1 MESQFSDN
9 EITEFNVMKNGEPL
23 NLPFVTADEDT
34 EVGARFCVGLKVEDF
49 AGLFDLDYRIDE
61 STKRID
67 FYS

>member
-1 MESQFSDN
+1 M
-9 EITEFNVMKNGEPL
+9 
-23 NLPFVTADEDT
+23 
-34 EVGARFCVGLKVEDF
+34 GARFCVGLKVEDF